1 MKRERGRRAHRADV
15 RASLLRCVA
24 ALGLVGLIAVGA
36 AGAAGA
42 VENRPAA
49 TGGHPRQTTPAAA
62 LAELSV
68 SETTP
73 RVVTPDGPPELV
85 VTGRIHNVSDRN
97 LSNVVV
103 RLQRGEPVTS
113 ADAARAALDGTAPTD
128 TAASPFVPVVES
140 LAPGDSADFS
150 VRAPLAGGDGTLGIS
165 QPGSYPLLV
174 NANGQPD
181 YGGDARLA
189 ATSMLLPVVGAPG
202 GATAS
207 SSVSPSTT
215 VLWPLVSTPKMV
227 GRDTRGRAILAD
239 DELARSVG
247 PGGRLFGLLQAIEDG
262 VAPGSNL
269 SRSLCFAIDPA
280 LLEAVE
286 AMSAGYLVRSSSGE
300 GPVEGAGG
308 STADVWLNKLR
319 DVVSGRCVIAL
330 PYADADLVALTR
342 SGMDDLRDLAFTRG
356 AEIVERVL
364 GGSKPLSSVVWPA
377 EGVLD
382 DATLSAL
389 AESGTSTLLLSP
401 SGMEEATPGLLP
413 TRVSGATVEPTA
425 LPIDPLVSRALRDTA
440 ATPGPQ
446 LGGGGAAAAALE
458 PATPA
463 RDAVTDSL
471 GVLLFRT
478 TADANVTEA
487 SRLVVAPPRLWEQRP
502 ADHAAFLGG
511 LERLFQL
518 NLATP
523 GWLVD
528 QTDSPLP
535 ERATALTYPADVGSR
550 EIPAQVGGSVRRGTQ
565 RVTDF
570 GSALT
575 PDNSV
580 DPNSRVQPED
590 LTDPVRLAYLGATS
604 SSWRGNPTAANH
616 RLSAANLSLDRL
628 LARVQVNRP
637 ATPLSLAASDSPLPL
652 AVSNRLPVGVRVQV
666 LLRDSP
672 GLDIPH
678 AQEFDVPANSTRQRL
693 IPAEVS
699 RSGQFTVSAV
709 LTTPGGTELGPPV
722 RLLVSSTAYG
732 TITVII
738 TVVAGAALVLLSAR
752 RLVRRFRGAG
762 GTPPPGEAGGERP
775 SPTPDA
781 GDRAGPRPGAPD
793 QDDPPGPD
801 DDRSGP
807 STTGRPPAGGPGTTA
822 TESDR

>member
-1 MKRERGRRAHRADV
+1 MT
-15 RASLLRCVA
+15 
-24 ALGLVGLIAVGA
+24 ALGLVGLITVGL

-42 VENRPAA
+42 VEHRQASA
-49 TGGHPRQTTPAAA
+49 GAHPRQVTPATA

-68 SETTP
+68 SEMTP

-85 VTGRIHNVSDRN
+85 VTGRIRNVSDRN

-103 RLQRGEPVTS
+103 RLQRGEPVAG
-113 ADAARAALDGTAPTD
+113 ADAAGAALDGTAPTD

-140 LAPGDSADFS
+140 LAPGDGADFT

-215 VLWPLVSTPKMV
+215 VLWPLVSTPKVV

-269 SRSLCFAIDPA
+269 SKSLCFAIDPA

-308 STADVWLNKLR
+308 STAEVWLNKLR
-319 DVVSGRCVIAL
+319 DAASGRCVIAL

-342 SGMDDLRDLAFTRG
+342 SGMDDLRDLAFSRG

-364 GGSKPLSSVVWPA
+364 GGTKPLSSVVWPA

-382 DATLSAL
+382 DATLTAL
-389 AESGTSTLLLSP
+389 TGSGADTLLLSP
-401 SGMEEATPGLLP
+401 SGMEEAAQGLVP
-413 TRVSGATVEPTA
+413 ARVTGAQVEPTA
-425 LPIDPLVSRALRDTA
+425 LPIDPLVSRALRVTA
-440 ATPGPQ
+440 AAPGRQPG
-446 LGGGGAAAAALE
+446 GGGGAAAAALE

-463 RDAVTDSL
+463 RDAVADTL

-478 TADANVTEA
+478 TADATISES

-502 ADHAAFLGG
+502 ADHAALLGG
-511 LERLFQL
+511 IERLFQL
-518 NLATP
+518 GLATP
-523 GWLVD
+523 SWLVD
-528 QTDSPLP
+528 QPDAPLP

-550 EIPAQVGGSVRRGTQ
+550 EIPAQVGGAVRRGTQ

-575 PDNSV
+575 PDTSV

-604 SSWRGNPTAANH
+604 SSWRGNATAANQS
-616 RLSAANLSLDRL
+616 LSAANLSLDRL

-637 ATPLSLAASDSPLPL
+637 GTPLSLAASDSPLPL

-666 LLRDSP
+666 LLRDAP

-752 RLVRRFRGAG
+752 RLVRRFRGGG
-762 GTPPPGEAGGERP
+762 GTPSPGEAGTDPGER
-775 SPTPDA
+775 
-781 GDRAGPRPGAPD
+781 D
-793 QDDPPGPD
+793 QDDPPGAD
-801 DDRSGP
+801 DQWERAVDNGSAA
-807 STTGRPPAGGPGTTA
+807 GRPRHG
-822 TESDR
+822 SDGK